1 MYVYTYIW
9 LHTHIY
15 IYVCM
20 YVRTYVR
27 MYVCMCLC
35 VCIYIYIE
43 REREREELQ
52 GGQISNHLGLYSR
65 AWDLRISTN
74 HHVMATGC
82 FFCCGS
88 GCTALGVGGMGF
100 RV

>member
-1 MYVYTYIW
+1 MHICMYTHIYGY
-9 LHTHIY
+9 THIY
-15 IYVCM
+15 IYM

-27 MYVCMCLC
+27 MYVCMYVCVC
-35 VCIYIYIE
+35 VCIYIYI
-43 REREREELQ
+43 EREREELQ

-82 FFCCGS
+82 FFVVVR
-88 GCTALGVGGMGF
+88 AA
-100 RV
+100 RH